1 MLTVESVS
9 SQTILELL
17 LRVIH
22 DLETNQATLDDAK
35 TEVLRISQ
43 HVEEIV
49 NNLEGEIDETIIEEL
64 QKLID
69 NGMIDRILREEVL
82 LAVEMMT
89 TDIAKIKLDINSNKA
104 DITKLENDM
113 DIAKDDLTRIKNG
126 IGNVKD
132 YGAVGDGTTD
142 DTRAFETAIAN
153 HHHVYVPSGKYLVQ
167 KIYMTYSV
175 IIEGET
181 SPYAWRE
188 QEQQG
193 SVILVKKDASGDR
206 GVGGF
211 IVNSWGSTN
220 QNSCTFRNL
229 CFDAQE
235 TGYGT
240 GIWGRWDCTIDTC
253 LFRNLAYGVR
263 DYHAS
268 RLTNCNFDKC
278 DVGIYGI
285 TDAYITNTHIS
296 RCRVGIETYT
306 NLGNYNLIS
315 DCRIEHCTEKGINL
329 RQGVHN
335 SILNCQIDRNPT
347 GIYLENA
354 TNLLINGCHFDRS
367 LDHHIAMQGV
377 NIANISGCMFIKRNS
392 EDGGNGSNVPAK
404 AINLK
409 SYENVLFSGCTTYGT
424 MFDTSNQQYT
434 NGYFI
439 VEGCVS
445 DNYNTYVSGGKTNP
459 KIL

>member
-1 MLTVESVS
+1 MLTVENVK

-17 LRVIH
+17 LKINSY
-22 DLETNQATLDDAK
+22 LESNQATVDEAK
-35 TEVLRISQ
+35 EEVLRISK
-43 HVEEIV
+43 HVEEMV
-49 NNLEGEIDETIIEEL
+49 NDLNGEIDERVIAEVR
-64 QKLID
+64 KLLD
-69 NGMIDRILREEVL
+69 NGTLDTLMREEVL
-82 LAVEMMT
+82 EVLESIT
-89 TDIAKIKLDINSNKA
+89 TDMNRAN
-104 DITKLENDM
+104 
-113 DIAKDDLTRIKNG
+113 DDLARIKNG

-132 YGAVGDGTTD
+132 YGAVGDGITD
-142 DTRAFETAIAN
+142 DTKAFETAISK
-153 HHHVYVPSGKYLVQ
+153 HHHIYVPSGKYLVQ

-175 IIEGET
+175 VVEGES

-193 SVILVKKDASGDR
+193 SVILVKKDSSGDK

-211 IVNSWGSTN
+211 IVNNWGSSN

-229 CFDAQE
+229 CFEAQE
-235 TGYGT
+235 VGYGT
-240 GIWGRWDCTIDTC
+240 GIWGRWDCTIEQC
-253 LFRNLAYGVR
+253 VFRNLAYGVR

-278 DVGIYGI
+278 DIGIYGI
-285 TDAYITNTHIS
+285 TDVYITNTHIS
-296 RCRVGIETYT
+296 RCRVGIETYS

-315 DCRIEHCTEKGINL
+315 ECRIEHCTEKGIYL
-329 RQGVHN
+329 KDGVHN

-347 GIYLENA
+347 GIYLQNA

-367 LDHHIAMQGV
+367 HDYHIAMQGV
-377 NIANISGCMFIKRNS
+377 NICNISGCMFIKRNT
-392 EDGGNGSNVPAK
+392 EDNGSGTNAPEK

-409 SYENVLFSGCTTYGT
+409 SYENLLFSGCTTFGT
-424 MFDTSNQQYT
+424 MFDTSNQQYSG
-434 NGYFI
+434 GYFV

-445 DNYNTYVSGGKTNP
+445 NNYNTYVSDGKTNP